1 MENLENKDIFEISE
15 ILLKDTKHI
24 LKDVSGYSLEELLD
38 EIQKT
43 DNNTLESIYSSE
55 KLIKDSTLVKKG
67 IYPYRALLSE
77 KAVEYRRKKLN
88 LQNNPYFKEWDENG
102 IIVIEDFLPTQD
114 FLNIQSQLNN
124 EKKSGYNLDLS
135 LHPDFSKIVQMCLA
149 TSELT
154 DNDGK
159 KYLNL
164 LGTDQVKASSYT
176 LGSEYVIHA
185 PNDDQVNVHSDIFHP
200 NLKIW
205 LYINDCNID
214 NGPYSFVYKSH
225 KKTPKMLEFIHKQGL
240 IWDKGADHPDFF
252 KYNSAESTDGMGS
265 PRILRSENCTNDN
278 MDEVNKE
285 LEKLDLPPVTTL
297 KAKANTI
304 IFTDTTGFHARGYA
318 KPGSERYSLRNAF
331 RTNPFIV

>member
-43 DNNTLESIYSSE
+43 DDNILEAIYSSE
-55 KLIKDSTLVKKG
+55 KIIKNSTLVKKG

-77 KAVEYRRKKLN
+77 KTVEYRRKKLN

-102 IIVIEDFLPTQD
+102 IIIIEDFIPTQN

-124 EKKSGYNLDLS
+124 EKKSGLVLDLS
-135 LHPDFSKIVQMCLA
+135 THSDFAKIVQMCLA

-164 LGTDQVKASSYT
+164 LGIDKYKVSSYT
-176 LGSEYVIHA
+176 LGSEYIIHE
-185 PNDDQVNVHSDIFHP
+185 PNDDQVNLHSDIFHP

-214 NGPYSFVYKSH
+214 NGPYSFVFKSH

-240 IWDKGADHPDFF
+240 IWDKGVDHPDFF
-252 KYNSAESTDGMGS
+252 KYNASALAIGS
-265 PRILRSENCTNDN
+265 PRVLRSKNCTNEN
-278 MDEVNKE
+278 MDEINKE
-285 LEKLDLPPVTTL
+285 LEKLDLPPVTII

-331 RTNPFIV
+331 RINPFII

>member
-24 LKDVSGYSLEELLD
+24 LKDISGYSLEELLD

-43 DNNTLESIYSSE
+43 DDNTLESIYSSE
-55 KLIKDSTLVKKG
+55 KLIKNFTLVKKG

-77 KAVEYRRKKLN
+77 KTVEHRREKLN

-102 IIVIEDFLPTQD
+102 IIVIKDFLPTQD

-124 EKKSGYNLDLS
+124 KKESGQSLNLSSNKQFLDL
-135 LHPDFSKIVQMCLA
+135 VNMCLA
-149 TSELT
+149 TNNQGYHPS
-154 DNDGK
+154 
-159 KYLNL
+159 
-164 LGTDQVKASSYT
+164 
-176 LGSEYVIHA
+176 LGSEYIIHK

-205 LYINDCNID
+205 LYVNDCNLD

-252 KYNSAESTDGMGS
+252 KYNAGTSDSQMGS
-265 PRILRSENCTNDN
+265 PRVLRSKNCTNEN

-285 LEKLDLPPVTTL
+285 LKKLDLPPVTTL

-331 RTNPFIV
+331 RINPFII